1 MSHQTNNWYPPP
13 YLIDPITQPQMK
25 IVAATL
31 LALALTVHP
40 TSSDVSIQSL
50 NGLDHQIIVDPNHGG
65 VVDVDGAHLRN
76 VESVPEKTSMY
87 DSKDTVDKMTTESSS
102 VLNIIVVLWLL
113 YFAFFYRRE
122 ISYNTSLHPIVNLKR
137 VAEEEVEEEEE
148 VNEEKK
154 EELEKVVAAA
164 KSRKKSPTKRN
175 GRSKSP
181 SSSKKR
187 TKIVQRGKKVMRT
200 TTLVAGLRDHDKE
213 PVVLRPRSRRGSN
226 FDVTYAY

>member
-1 MSHQTNNWYPPP
+1 MHSKHECI
-13 YLIDPITQPQMK
+13 LDPLSQSNSQMK

-31 LALALTVHP
+31 LALALTAHP

-76 VESVPEKTSMY
+76 VESIPEKTRIY
-87 DSKDTVDKMTTESSS
+87 DSKDTVDKKTTESSR

-113 YFAFFYRRE
+113 YFAFFNRRE
-122 ISYNTSLHPIVNLKR
+122 ISYNTSLHPIVNLKE

-148 VNEEKK
+148 VNEEK
-154 EELEKVVAAA
+154 VVAAA
-164 KSRKKSPTKRN
+164 KSRKKLKSPSKRN

-187 TKIVQRGKKVMRT
+187 TKIVQGGKKFMRT

-213 PVVLRPRSRRGSN
+213 PVVLRPRPRSPRVSN